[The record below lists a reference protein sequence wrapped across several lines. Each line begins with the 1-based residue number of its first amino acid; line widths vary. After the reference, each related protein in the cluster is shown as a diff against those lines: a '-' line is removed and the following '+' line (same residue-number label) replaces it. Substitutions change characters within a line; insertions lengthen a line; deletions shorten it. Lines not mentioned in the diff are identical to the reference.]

1 MIVVRAFPVSGREAV
16 DAFVREMNARLDD
29 ARHFFA
35 SFSISREAWFFQRWD
50 HTDIVIVVTDVAEP
64 VRERAQEYG
73 ATREE
78 FAVWFKGRVKELTGI
93 DPSAMPLG
101 PPTDQV
107 FDSGAGALDG
117 HVPLIVRAY
126 PLKSR
131 EHLED
136 FVEDVHRRPDETR
149 AMYRSL
155 DTREIWFVQETERGP
170 IAIAVAAMI
179 DPEKTARDYMA
190 ATDRFAIWFK
200 QRVEDVSGVNPH
212 RTPLGPGTEKVFD
225 YTGNTVSSRA

>member
-1 MIVVRAFPVSGREAV
+1 MLIVRAFHVSGREAV
-16 DAFVREMNARLDD
+16 DVFVRELNARIHDV
-29 ARHFFA
+29 RRFFA
-35 SFSISREAWFFQRWD
+35 SFGILREAWFFQRWD
-50 HTDIVIVVTDVAEP
+50 HSDIVIVVTDAQEP
-64 VRERAQEYG
+64 VRRHAQEYG

-78 FAVWFKGRVKELTGI
+78 FASWFKERVKDLTGI
-93 DPSAMPLG
+93 DPSVMPLG

-107 FDSGAGALDG
+107 FDSGSGALDRK
-117 HVPLIVRAY
+117 VPLVVRAY

-155 DTREIWFVQETERGP
+155 GTREIWFVQETERGP
-170 IAIAVAAMI
+170 IAIAVAAMT
-179 DPEKTARDYMA
+179 DPEKTARDFA
-190 ATDRFAIWFK
+190 GATDRFAIWFK

-212 RTPLGPGTEKVFD
+212 RTPLGPGTEKVFE
-225 YTGNTVSSRA
+225 YAVSSRA

>member
-1 MIVVRAFPVSGREAV
+1 MLIVRAFPVPSREAV
-16 DAFVREMNARLDD
+16 EAFVREMNARIDQ
-29 ARHFFA
+29 ARRFFA
-35 SFSISREAWFFQRWD
+35 TFGIAREAWFFQRWD
-50 HTDIVIVVTDVAEP
+50 HSDIAIVVTEAAEP
-64 VRERAQEYG
+64 VREHAREYG

-78 FAVWFKGRVKELTGI
+78 FAAWFKDRVKALTGI
-93 DPSAMPLG
+93 DPSVMPLG

-107 FDSGAGALDG
+107 FDSGSGSLDPD
-117 HVPLIVRAY
+117 VPLIVRAY

-149 AMYRSL
+149 AMYRFL
-155 DTREIWFVQETERGP
+155 RTREIWFVQDTDRGP
-170 IAIAVAAMI
+170 IAIAVAAMA
-179 DPEKTARDYMA
+179 DPEKAARDYAA

-225 YTGNTVSSRA
+225 YSR